1 MQKIFLNVPENML
14 KFELSAQMPVRRYVM
29 APRYSW
35 EHKGY
40 FLENVPQ
47 NCDFVL
53 NITNHFMIKITIIML
68 HYKQNSF
75 MFVLCKG

>member
-1 MQKIFLNVPENML
+1 MQKVFLSVPENMM

-35 EHKGY
+35 EHRGF

-47 NCDFVL
+47 NGDFFLRKV
-53 NITNHFMIKITIIML
+53 IIIML
-68 HYKQNSF
+68 RYKQNRF